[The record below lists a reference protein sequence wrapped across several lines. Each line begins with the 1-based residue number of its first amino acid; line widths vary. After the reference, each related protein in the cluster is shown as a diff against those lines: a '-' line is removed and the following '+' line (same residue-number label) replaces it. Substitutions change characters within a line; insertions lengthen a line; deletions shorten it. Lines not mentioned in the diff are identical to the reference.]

1 MNVSQ
6 VKNETILEILEFV
19 AKVKADKYWPRK
31 KQLFSQLSIRLSE
44 PAQFLFS
51 YCVSFSL
58 FNRRWIAVDLSRYN
72 TVKLSATNKTT
83 FKDFLNLTKS
93 LVGKR
98 VTPTRERLLIDFLQ
112 DCDEQFYSFYRLLL
126 ERNFH
131 DQLPATEIQTLFELD
146 DICLDDTYADVQAI
160 QGQTDLVF
168 PVAITKIK
176 NPRAMLVVQS
186 RIANGTSWNRT
197 LLEGKLTRVKT
208 ELLKEQKSFL
218 KTNQYTIAGYLDSE
232 DREIPV
238 QKSKRIKTIESLKFI
253 PVDIFKNY
261 SEYKKYFDGGPC
273 ADFKA
278 RISKLNRFLHTN
290 FTTQIVDDY
299 IGYAQDEL
307 ELDIEVRKVLGSDT
321 SPTHLLLTNN
331 DTARVNK
338 IHAVECVRVQTII
351 DNYWV
356 HEGAVL
362 GFLAW
367 HNGRLNKVSFDFSGK
382 SNVLLNSL
390 TLIKNKVLDSI
401 YVDLGLQKVYNG
413 VELKFNAKSWRVR
426 PLGETGILLEK
437 CAMCGS
443 DDTYHEQ
450 GGLCKTCY
458 NNLNYYYESYGQDV
472 DIKPSKIMAKK
483 RRASGW
489 EYSLLNL
496 VNFRYKGTYI
506 ECREDGKWKF
516 RSDEKAELEY
526 NFWLEKFGRN

>member
-6 VKNETILEILEFV
+6 VTNETILEVLEFV
-19 AKVKADKYWPRK
+19 TKVKSDKYWPRK
-31 KQLFSQLSIRLSE
+31 KQLFSQLSVRLSE
-44 PAQFLFS
+44 PAQFLFT
-51 YCVSFSL
+51 YCVNFAL

-72 TVKLSATNKTT
+72 TIRLSGTNKTT
-83 FKDFLNLTKS
+83 FKDFLNLIKS

-98 VTPTRERLLIDFLQ
+98 ISPTRERLLIDFLQ

-146 DICLDDTYADVQAI
+146 NIDLDQTYAEIQAI
-160 QGQTDLVF
+160 QGQTDLTY
-168 PVAITKIK
+168 PVAVTKIK
-176 NPRAMLVVQS
+176 NPNAMFVLQS

-197 LLEGKLTRVKT
+197 LLSGKLTRIKT
-208 ELLKEQKSFL
+208 ELLKEQKAFL
-218 KTNQYTIAGYLDSE
+218 KTNHYTIAGYLDSE
-232 DREIPV
+232 DRDIPV

-253 PVDIFKNY
+253 PVDYFKNY

-273 ADFKA
+273 ADFKT

-299 IGYAQDEL
+299 IGYAADEVEL
-307 ELDIEVRKVLGSDT
+307 EAEVREVIGSDT

-331 DTARVNK
+331 DTSKSNK

-351 DNYWV
+351 DDYWV
-356 HEGAVL
+356 HEGEPK

-367 HNGRLNKVSFDFSGK
+367 HNGRVNKVSFDFSGK
-382 SNVLLNSL
+382 NNVLLNSI
-390 TLIKNKVLDSI
+390 TLVKNKVLDSI
-401 YVDLGLQKVYNG
+401 YVDCGSSKVYTG

-443 DDTYHEQ
+443 DDIIHEQ

-458 NNLNYYYESYGQDV
+458 NNLNYYYDTYGQDIY
-472 DIKPSKIMAKK
+472 IKPSVIMHRK

-506 ECREDGKWKF
+506 CCREDGWWKF
-516 RSDEKAELEY
+516 RSDEKAGIEY
-526 NFWLEKFGRN
+526 NFWQEKFRRD